1 MSNLLI
7 GIIFAVALFVVVYLF
22 AYAEPE
28 ADEEKSAARQ
38 RMREEGGVPVLQG
51 PTPSLPGRT
60 ALPLWERTAAKVEA
74 SSETETSI
82 G

>member
-1 MSNLLI
+1 MGNLLI

-28 ADEEKSAARQ
+28 AEE
-38 RMREEGGVPVLQG
+38 EESGALVLQG
-51 PTPSLPGRT
+51 PTPPLPSRT
-60 ALPLWERTAAKVEA
+60 ASPVQERTAARVEA